1 MEKVGEEALRIK
13 GSSAFMSSWSE
24 EDDEEKL
31 SWPVYKSV
39 VAIGKIRK
47 GFARVKMGGKVRI
60 FFFLCLFAKTE
71 LEMELSKRKNWKNKA
86 CFLSIKAKNRRMVG
100 LVNGLV
106 GAA

>member
-1 MEKVGEEALRIK
+1 MEEVGEEALRIK

-47 GFARVKMGGKVRI
+47 RFARVKMGGKVRI
-60 FFFLCLFAKTE
+60 FFFFLQK
-71 LEMELSKRKNWKNKA
+71 LSWRWNYLKEEIGKIRPV
-86 CFLSIKAKNRRMVG
+86 SSV
-100 LVNGLV
+100 
-106 GAA
+106 

>member
-60 FFFLCLFAKTE
+60 FFLFVCKK
-71 LEMELSKRKNWKNKA
+71 LSWRWNYLKEEIGKIRPV
-86 CFLSIKAKNRRMVG
+86 SSV
-100 LVNGLV
+100 
-106 GAA
+106 

>member
-1 MEKVGEEALRIK
+1 MEEVGEEALRIK

-60 FFFLCLFAKTE
+60 FFFCVCLQK
-71 LEMELSKRKNWKNKA
+71 LSWRWNYLKEKIGKIRPV
-86 CFLSIKAKNRRMVG
+86 SSV
-100 LVNGLV
+100 
-106 GAA
+106 